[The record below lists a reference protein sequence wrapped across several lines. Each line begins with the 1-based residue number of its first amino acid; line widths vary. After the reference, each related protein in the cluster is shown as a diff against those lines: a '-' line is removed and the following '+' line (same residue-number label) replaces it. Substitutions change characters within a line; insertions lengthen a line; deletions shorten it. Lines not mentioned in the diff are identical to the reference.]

1 MFDQL
6 YFLTCASLAQLD
18 RAAVFYTVGQWFES
32 TTGRQKQA
40 PSGAFFSSKI
50 QVGGTMN
57 TYENLLA
64 YLRNLTDQ
72 KEVMTPAQ
80 LEKIVGVSGVVA
92 QIAG

>member
-1 MFDQL
+1 
-6 YFLTCASLAQLD
+6 
-18 RAAVFYTVGQWFES
+18 
-32 TTGRQKQA
+32 
-40 PSGAFFSSKI
+40 
-50 QVGGTMN
+50 MN